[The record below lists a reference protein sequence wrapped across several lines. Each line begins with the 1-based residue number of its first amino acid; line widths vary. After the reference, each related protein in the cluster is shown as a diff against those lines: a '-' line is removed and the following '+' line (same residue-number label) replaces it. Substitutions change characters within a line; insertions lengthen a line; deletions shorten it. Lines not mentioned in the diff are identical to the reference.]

1 MAMDKIIT
9 MRYIQSVES
18 QYDSLRLILK
28 VLALLLERFIRYWSQ
43 KINHITVK
51 HKVCLIIASNPL
63 MRSIIKGS
71 R

>member
-28 VLALLLERFIRYWSQ
+28 VLALLLERFIRY
-43 KINHITVK
+43 
-51 HKVCLIIASNPL
+51 
-63 MRSIIKGS
+63 
-71 R
+71 